1 MRKRGI
7 RLMPILDAGVKE
19 DPDYDLYQE
28 GLEQG
33 YFVKNPDGTV
43 YVNAVWPGKS
53 VFPDFGRPE
62 VRAWWAKHVKF
73 FTDLGTCGI
82 WNDMNEPASFNGPL
96 PENLEFHDE
105 EQISDHRRMHNV
117 YGHNMAKAAY
127 EGLKAETGRRPY
139 VITRACYAGTQNTLL
154 FGRVTIR
161 VFGAIYSCQ
170 FLS

>member
-1 MRKRGI
+1 MVHLDIDYMHGYRDFTWDTKKYQHPKEFVEQMRKRGI

-96 PENLEFHDE
+96 PENL
-105 EQISDHRRMHNV
+105 
-117 YGHNMAKAAY
+117 
-127 EGLKAETGRRPY
+127 
-139 VITRACYAGTQNTLL
+139 
-154 FGRVTIR
+154 
-161 VFGAIYSCQ
+161 
-170 FLS
+170 